1 MKNKKNYILVGLLIV
16 IIIGVLIVKYF
27 YDNPKDN
34 ILTGNTNIGQS
45 LLASTQSDVDAYL
58 KNDLESNKYTLEK
71 AKVYIDPYNS
81 SPLSAIILF
90 YTDKKESVTVTVKG
104 QKQNDII
111 LEYEEENYHYIPVFG
126 LYNNYDNKVVV
137 KLSSGV
143 SREFTISI
151 DNNDDLPQITADSNN
166 ITSDGDLYLLTSP
179 ISMSSIGIDGYGDIR
194 WYDTKNYYHNIVKLA
209 NNHLLV
215 GTDANPTS
223 ILPTRLLE
231 IDYLGRIYNEYNIES
246 GYLNDFFIKENGNII
261 VTSSNKDRITVS
273 DLILEIDAKTGKIVK
288 EIDLF
293 DLFSKIDNSFTNSIT
308 REDYFY
314 NSGISY
320 NEKDDSLLLTYWGGE
335 MVVNLNYTSGT
346 INWIFT
352 NQKNLPETFSKY
364 LLTPTGSFT
373 YPMSMHQATLN
384 NGVLKVL
391 DNGYSTIKN
400 ISNIQ
405 ELKGSYSSA
414 NTYKVDGKNIELV
427 SSYNENKK
435 YFSYALGDYK
445 VLNNEELI
453 LFGRE
458 LNDANYN
465 ENLNINEFSN
475 LSSKLIGLVNN
486 NKVLD
491 LTIAR
496 SNYSVTKVNVNTKH
510 NFNFNSPKNYTTLTA
525 SPKEELT
532 NTILNQLKDAELDE
546 TYNFGF
552 EQNIIENNMT
562 FLSLDEVKLILVNDN
577 KEGAVYTIKEP
588 NKSKVSKTVID
599 LPKGKYYIFIIENG
613 SIKQTGKTIEVK

>member
-1 MKNKKNYILVGLLIV
+1 MKNKKNYILVGLLII
-16 IIIGVLIVKYF
+16 IIIGVIIVKYF
-27 YDNPKDN
+27 YDHPKDN
-34 ILTGNTNIGQS
+34 ILTGKTNIGGS
-45 LLASTQSDVDAYL
+45 LIASSQSDVDAYL
-58 KNDLESNKYTLEK
+58 KKDLESNKYSLEK
-71 AKVYIDPYNS
+71 AKVYIDPYES

-104 QKQNDII
+104 QKQNDLV
-111 LEYEEENYHYIPVFG
+111 LEYGEENYHYIPVFG
-126 LYNNYDNKVVV
+126 LYNGYNNKVIV
-137 KLSSGV
+137 KLGSGT
-143 SREFTISI
+143 SRELTISI
-151 DNNDDLPQITADSNN
+151 DDNKNLPKVTADTNN
-166 ITSDGDLYLLTSP
+166 VTSDGDLYLLTSP
-179 ISMSSIGIDGYGDIR
+179 LSMSSIGIDGYGDIR
-194 WYDTKNYYHNIVKLA
+194 WYETKNYYHNIVKLE

-215 GTDANPTS
+215 GTDADTTA

-231 IDYLGRIYNEYNIES
+231 IDYLGRIYNEYNIED
-246 GYLNDFFIKENGNII
+246 GYLNDFFVKQNGNII
-261 VTSSNKDRITVS
+261 VTGRKEGRVTIS
-273 DLILEIDAKTGKIVK
+273 DLIEEIDAKTGKVVK

-293 DLFSKIDNSFTNSIT
+293 DLFSKIDNSFTSNIT

-320 NEKDDSLLLTYWGGE
+320 NEEDDSLLLTYWGGE

-352 NQKNLPETFSKY
+352 NPENLPASFSKY
-364 LLTPTGSFT
+364 LLKPTGNFT
-373 YPMSMHQATLN
+373 YPSSMHQATLN
-384 NGVLKVL
+384 KGTLKVL

-400 ISNIQ
+400 ITNLK

-414 NTYKVDGKNIELV
+414 NTYKIDGKNIELV

-458 LNDANYN
+458 LNNVNYN
-465 ENLNINEFSN
+465 ENVDINEYDN

-491 LTIAR
+491 LTIAGG
-496 SNYSVTKVNVNTKH
+496 NYSVTKVNVNTKH
-510 NFNFNSPKNYTTLTA
+510 SFNFDSPKNYTTLTA

-532 NTILNQLKDAELDE
+532 SAILDKLKDAELDE
-546 TYNFGF
+546 SYDFGF
-552 EQNIIENNMT
+552 EQNIIENNMI
-562 FLSLDEVKLILVNDN
+562 FLSLDEVKMVLVNDS

-588 NKSKVSKTVID
+588 NKEKVNKTVID
-599 LPKGKYYIFIIENG
+599 LPKGKYYIFIIENDHV
-613 SIKQTGKTIEVK
+613 KQTGKTIEVK